1 MKKHGEKTV
10 NLSIKTYVNKMENRI
25 TFKIKTAYYL
35 ELLTPGTMKLLRS
48 THSKITKD
56 INGENVSYLEITEVV
71 LIDCYVVNNSY
82 QQNSRVLYTFVPNKS
97 FSNYLIFDPKTFYF
111 KKHLIRY
118 FVILK
123 YGLQIKSSR
132 KRR

>member
-1 MKKHGEKTV
+1 
-10 NLSIKTYVNKMENRI
+10 MENRI

-82 QQNSRVLYTFVPNKS
+82 QQNSRVLYTFVPNKIFGQLLDTS
-97 FSNYLIFDPKTFYF
+97 PKNFIFLQIFDPMLMN
-111 KKHLIRY
+111 HLHSK
-118 FVILK
+118 IL
-123 YGLQIKSSR
+123 IV
-132 KRR
+132 